1 MRSRRRSSKWVF
13 KKKRN
18 GIYRAMLV
26 RLGYSRLPE
35 VDHKDNFLPVVLDT
49 TFRYKLVLALINDW
63 DMEVVDIDIA
73 FIDIYE
79 DTRCRM

>member
-1 MRSRRRSSKWVF
+1 
-13 KKKRN
+13 
-18 GIYRAMLV
+18 MLV